1 MGGDTWVKVPFYGRS
16 YLDKGSIFWDFMGGD
31 TWVKVPFY
39 GRSYLDKG
47 STLWEVIRTWIK
59 VPLERVFFVN
69 INPPL

>member
-1 MGGDTWVKVPFYGRS
+1 MEGYTWIKVPFVGT
-16 YLDKGSIFWDFMGGD
+16 FFMGGD